1 VSRAGGVASR
11 VVAALATAALLTAAT
26 PATATAPATAP
37 AAGSVTAAPASA
49 TVGAPGR
56 CTAEHGVGVVVEF
69 HQLGGRD
76 LRRCDPDG
84 GGRTAARILEQ
95 QGLPVTYVQR
105 VPGFLCRL
113 DGVPAQDP
121 CVNTPPDDAY
131 WSLWWSD
138 GRSARWRY
146 AASGIDGLDLPD
158 GGGLALTWDGVAG
171 DVPPSVP
178 PRTAASGAVA
188 GTTPARPG
196 ARPDARPAAGDPAD
210 DGLPVWVAPGA
221 IGLLVAA
228 AGAAAVVRRRRAGV
242 SP

>member
-1 VSRAGGVASR
+1 MSRAGGVASG

-26 PATATAPATAP
+26 AAAAP
-37 AAGSVTAAPASA
+37 AAAAPASA
-49 TVGAPGR
+49 TAGAPGR
-56 CTAEHGVGVVVEF
+56 CAAGHGVGVVVEF

-76 LRRCDPDG
+76 LRRCDPGG
-84 GGRTAARILEQ
+84 GGRTAARILQ
-95 QGLPVTYVQR
+95 RQGLPVTYVQR
-105 VPGFLCRL
+105 MPGFLCRL
-113 DGVPAQDP
+113 DGVPARDP

-138 GRSARWRY
+138 GDTARWRY
-146 AASGIDGLDLPD
+146 AASGIDSLDLPD
-158 GGGLALTWDGVAG
+158 GASLALTWDGVAG

-188 GTTPARPG
+188 GTTPARSRT
-196 ARPDARPAAGDPAD
+196 RPRAGDPAD